1 MGGVR
6 WRDLALGLR
15 LRLLMLRQE
24 SLGSGCHGGSGRG
37 CEASRLKLDPFTLV
51 AVGGG
56 VAIVQS
62 AVMGVLWSFNRVHRG
77 VATWGMVALLQGV
90 ALFLYST
97 RLWTPDPWVSRVIPT
112 GCMAVSCLMLFAG
125 ACAFRGRKPRLVWP
139 GITSGLLLAAFAA
152 VVLRTPES
160 RWRPVLVAPLV
171 TIPMLLA
178 ARELLRERRH
188 GLRLSAF
195 FCGTLILLLA
205 VTLLVRGLVMPF
217 HANVPDFMEATMV
230 QLVAVVGQ
238 MVCGILLTLG
248 AVMMIG
254 QRQLLEIQQTKDALM
269 AARNA
274 AWALERK
281 LIEKRG
287 QRQRQAF
294 LRDLHDGLAGITA
307 NIALATSRP
316 AERASVTPTDE
327 RLQHIRQLAAEG
339 DQELR
344 LLMDALDRHDTSWP
358 ETLADMR
365 LRTLNLLHAREIEG
379 RWLVAGTV
387 PAEPV
392 DDSAAMFSLTRIL
405 KESVSNIARHSSAR
419 HACVRFCF
427 GTGRVVIR
435 VDDDG
440 VGLLADRP
448 ASGGRGMA
456 FMRQRVSELG
466 GRLQVRVGGGT
477 HLCLVLPLPV
487 AFRPTDGVEHKGWP
501 AAMVE
506 AGNWA

>member
-1 MGGVR
+1 M
-6 WRDLALGLR
+6 
-15 LRLLMLRQE
+15 
-24 SLGSGCHGGSGRG
+24 
-37 CEASRLKLDPFTLV
+37 KLDSFTLV

-77 VATWGMVALLQGV
+77 VAAWGMVALLQGV
-90 ALFLYST
+90 ALLLYST

-139 GITSGLLLAAFAA
+139 GITSGLLLAAFAT
-152 VVLRTPES
+152 VVLRFPES
-160 RWRPVLVAPLV
+160 RWRPVVAAPLV
-171 TIPMLLA
+171 AIPMLLA

-205 VTLLVRGLVMPF
+205 VTLLVRGLVLPF
-217 HANVPDFMEATMV
+217 HAKVPDLMEATMV
-230 QLVAVVGQ
+230 QMVAVVGQ

-248 AVMMIG
+248 AVMMMG
-254 QRQLLEIQQTKDALM
+254 QRQLLEIQQAKDALL

-274 AWALERK
+274 AWALERN
-281 LIEKRG
+281 LMEERG

-307 NIALATSRP
+307 NIALATHRP
-316 AERASVTPTDE
+316 AGRASVSPTDD

-344 LLMDALDRHDTSWP
+344 LLMDALERHETSWP
-358 ETLADMR
+358 EALADMR

-379 RWLVAGTV
+379 RWLVSGTV
-387 PAEPV
+387 PANPV
-392 DDSAAMFSLTRIL
+392 DDPAAMFSLTRIL
-405 KESVSNIARHSSAR
+405 KESVANIARHSGAR

-435 VDDDG
+435 VQDDG
-440 VGLLADRP
+440 VGLMGDRRP
-448 ASGGRGMA
+448 SGGRGMA
-456 FMRQRVSELG
+456 YMRQRLLELG
-466 GRLQVRVGGGT
+466 GTLQVRAVGGT
-477 HLCLVLPLPV
+477 HLRLALPLPLS
-487 AFRPTDGVEHKGWP
+487 FRATHDGQPEEHPP
-501 AAMVE
+501 AMAA
-506 AGNWA
+506 AGGGA